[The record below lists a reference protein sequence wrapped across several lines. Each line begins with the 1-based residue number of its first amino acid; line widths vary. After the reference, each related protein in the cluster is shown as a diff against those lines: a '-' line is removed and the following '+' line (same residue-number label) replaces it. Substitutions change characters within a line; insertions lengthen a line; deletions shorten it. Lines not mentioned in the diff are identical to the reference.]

1 MKRYAISLVIIGIVT
16 SLVASICL
24 WLFSDFGY
32 LFTSNLEA
40 TNFYTLLDSLSKFAV
55 VLAFYISLTERDILK
70 QLVFLV
76 LLYGFG
82 QLLDELFFNPSK
94 MQLNEVILIIVA
106 LIYVIY
112 GRKTL
117 SIK

>member
-1 MKRYAISLVIIGIVT
+1 M
-16 SLVASICL
+16 
-24 WLFSDFGY
+24 
-32 LFTSNLEA
+32 
-40 TNFYTLLDSLSKFAV
+40 LDSLSKFAV
-55 VLAFYISLTERDILK
+55 VLAFYISLSERDILK

-82 QLLDELFFNPSK
+82 ELLDELFFNPSK
-94 MQLNEVILIIVA
+94 MQLNEIILIIVA